1 MLRFQLALFSLASI
15 VALAGCTGGDDEPEA
30 ADDTGGTTMT
40 PADDDG
46 STGGDPDDTG
56 GDPDDTG
63 DTGDSGGGASSTGGS
78 GGPDLAELYACEEPD
93 LAIVQPLVG
102 PGFDPETGALLEPV
116 ADEYVVST
124 TQILPKADSESQQA
138 FFELSDGVIAQLM
151 QSQGFLGF
159 SLAAEPTCGFART
172 LTVWESEEAMY
183 AFVSTG
189 AHAEA
194 MGQTFAVGVTGRVTS
209 WTAPAEDVPPS
220 WEDAIAKIAEVEPI
234 GGY

>member
-1 MLRFQLALFSLASI
+1 MLRFQLALLSLASI

-56 GDPDDTG
+56 GDTG
-63 DTGDSGGGASSTGGS
+63 DTGDSGDGASSTGGS

-116 ADEYVVST
+116 ADEYVLST
-124 TQILPKADSESQQA
+124 TQILPKPDSESQQA
-138 FFELSDGVIAQLM
+138 FFEISDGVIAQLM
-151 QSQGFLGF
+151 QTPGFLGF

-183 AFVSTG
+183 GFVSTG

-194 MGQTFAVGVTGRVTS
+194 MGQTFVVGVTGRVTS

-220 WEDAIAKIAEVEPI
+220 WEEAIAKIAEVEPI